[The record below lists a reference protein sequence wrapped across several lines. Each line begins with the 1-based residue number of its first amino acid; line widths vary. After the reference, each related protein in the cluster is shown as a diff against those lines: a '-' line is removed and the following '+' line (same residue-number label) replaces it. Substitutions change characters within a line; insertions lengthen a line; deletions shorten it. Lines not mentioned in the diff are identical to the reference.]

1 MSAIVTAHGSD
12 GEAVQ
17 FSNASDGDDGDDVQI
32 TPTLT
37 LRRPIYCMAPMVGQ
51 SDRPFRLLCRRHG
64 TTLCYSE
71 MLMAD
76 EFAASAAYRLEALGD
91 RVRDH
96 PLIVQFAAN
105 EPDAFARAAVA
116 AHAMGASGCDL
127 NIGCPQRRAREGFYG
142 SWMQEDWD
150 LCCAIIAAARAACP
164 RGFAITAK
172 LRVQYCERGTRP
184 STERTVEF
192 ARRLVA
198 AGADLIA
205 LHARVRGSPELRRAG
220 AADLTVVRALV
231 DAGLGVPILSNGNV
245 RSREDVALNL
255 KATGADG
262 VMVAEELLRDP
273 SLFAPEKRS
282 PPALIRDYLNLLQEC
297 ESDVPREDGSVS
309 GKDGAVTR
317 ATTEGVERYSVWWAN
332 IEVLRCHVKRMLE
345 RGGSSSKETLQRNTF
360 RKAATLADVDR
371 YLRARLRLPE

>member
-1 MSAIVTAHGSD
+1 MSAIVNAD
-12 GEAVQ
+12 
-17 FSNASDGDDGDDVQI
+17 ASDGDDVQVAS
-32 TPTLT
+32 LT

-76 EFAASAAYRLEALGD
+76 EFASSAAYRHEALGD

-116 AHAMGASGCDL
+116 AHAMGAAGADL

-205 LHARVRGSPELRRAG
+205 LHARVRGSPEQRRAG
-220 AADLTVVRALV
+220 AADLAVVRALV

-273 SLFAPEKRS
+273 SLFAPEKIS
-282 PPALIRDYLNLLQEC
+282 APALVGEYLDLLREC
-297 ESDVPREDGSVS
+297 DIPREDGSVS
-309 GKDGAVTR
+309 GCVEINQSVGLPKDISSGRRVGA
-317 ATTEGVERYSVWWAN
+317 
-332 IEVLRCHVKRMLE
+332 
-345 RGGSSSKETLQRNTF
+345 
-360 RKAATLADVDR
+360 
-371 YLRARLRLPE
+371 

>member
-1 MSAIVTAHGSD
+1 MSAIVTAED
-12 GEAVQ
+12 
-17 FSNASDGDDGDDVQI
+17 SDGDDVKITDAGDGDVQI

-76 EFAASAAYRLEALGD
+76 EFAASPAYRLEALGD
-91 RVRDH
+91 RVCDH

-172 LRVQYCERGTRP
+172 LRVQYCDRGTRP
-184 STERTVEF
+184 SPERTVEF

-205 LHARVRGSPELRRAG
+205 LHARVRGSPEQRRAG

-273 SLFAPEKRS
+273 SLFAPEKIS
-282 PPALIRDYLNLLQEC
+282 APALVGAYLDLLR
-297 ESDVPREDGSVS
+297 ESDIPREDGSVS

-317 ATTEGVERYSVWWAN
+317 ARTEGFERYSVWWAN

-360 RKAATLADVDR
+360 RKATSLAEVDK
-371 YLRARLRLPE
+371 YLRGRLRLAEPAA